1 MSCVYKPN
9 GNPWCRGDRF
19 FVGAWYKI
27 LYYTHG
33 IFHRVG
39 RYKFRFTLTASL
51 TVTPFCLKHLN
62 MRAVTEHDI
71 AEVTGCLGRIDRTHK
86 AFRID
91 SGQVSG
97 MVHMRV
103 CQKNEIQVSRINW
116 DFLILII
123 IRSLF
128 HTAVYQ
134 KLLTCCFQIITTTSY
149 FVRRPNKGNLH
160 VRTPFF

>member
-9 GNPWCRGDRF
+9 GNPWCRGNCF

-51 TVTPFCLKHLN
+51 TVTPFCLEHLN

-71 AEVTGCLGRIDRTHK
+71 AEMTGCLGRIDRTQK

-97 MVHMRV
+97 MVHMRM